1 MIPDQMVTNIL
12 QAISNISKSKDLNL
26 ENYKKFEDEKN
37 RIQKQGAGL
46 EIFIK
51 DSFCGIPVGSIPKEK
66 RIKNYLK
73 EFSDTG
79 HANNPPD
86 AMIIGGDAMEI
97 KKHEGFS
104 ESNIAL
110 NSSPPRTILTDE
122 DRNITNQT
130 QNCEQRPW
138 KRDYLY
144 IIGNQKSSK
153 LRRIML
159 CYGNCFVAFDNIYRD
174 FFDKIKKSI
183 SEGDIGGAKFRDS
196 KEFGRISEIDP
207 QDFTK
212 LRIRSMFELK
222 NPNDIFKNEIG
233 WQGDEDL
240 VISAIMQKKKFDSFP
255 EKDRDSLEDFKI
267 TNFKGK
273 NPDSPK
279 EEIDL
284 VLIRYSR

>member
-1 MIPDQMVTNIL
+1 MVTNIL
-12 QAISNISKSKDLNL
+12 QAISNISKSKDLEL
-26 ENYKKFEDEKN
+26 ANYKEIKAEKN

-51 DSFCGIPVGSIPKEK
+51 DSFCGIPNGSTPKEK
-66 RIKNYLK
+66 RIENYLK
-73 EFSDTG
+73 QFSDTG

-86 AMIIGGDAMEI
+86 AMIRGGDAIEI
-97 KKHEGFS
+97 KKHEEFRIS
-104 ESNIAL
+104 SIAL
-110 NSSPPRTILTDE
+110 NSSPPRTILTDK
-122 DRNITNQT
+122 DRNITSET
-130 QNCEQRPW
+130 EDCEQKPW

-144 IIGNQKSSK
+144 IIGNQTSKK
-153 LRRIML
+153 LRRVTL

-255 EKDRDSLEDFKI
+255 EKDRDSLKDFEI
-267 TNFKGK
+267 RNFKGK